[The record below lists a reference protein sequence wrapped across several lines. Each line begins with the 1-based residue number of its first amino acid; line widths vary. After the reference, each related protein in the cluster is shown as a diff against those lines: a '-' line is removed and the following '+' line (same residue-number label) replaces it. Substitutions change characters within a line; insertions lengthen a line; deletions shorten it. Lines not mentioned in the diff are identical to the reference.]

1 MTDITGQNIPVHDH
15 GFVRVIDTMGDDA
28 AIVQAARVSY
38 GDGTK
43 GVSSD
48 QGLLNYLMK
57 HRHTSPFEMCEIK
70 THLKMPIFVARQWIR
85 HRTANVNEIS
95 GRYSVLANEFYM
107 PDTWYS
113 QSADNK
119 QGSGEALE
127 GQVHITDSY
136 NRAVGEALGWYDLAV
151 TSAGNPKNNMAREQA
166 RFVLPLSTYT
176 EMYWKIDLHNLFH
189 FIKLRDHAHAQ
200 KEIRDYAVA
209 LSDFVAAWCPM
220 AYAAWVEYQRDAV
233 TLSKS
238 QMEALKAAVKYL
250 ELLQPAYSLGDNPDS
265 MSSYF
270 KSKAP
275 GLSRRDLQELEEL
288 FV

>member
-119 QGSGEALE
+119 QGSGEAMG
-127 GQVHITDSY
+127 GQENVKNSY
-136 NRAVGEALGWYDLAV
+136 LSCMETAFGWYDLAV
-151 TSAGNPKNNMAREQA
+151 SSAGDPQNNMAREQA

-189 FIKLRDHAHAQ
+189 FIKLRSHPHAQ
-200 KEIRDYAVA
+200 AEIRAYADA
-209 LSDFVAAWCPM
+209 LATLVMQWCPM

-238 QMEALKAAVKYL
+238 QIETLKAAVKYL
-250 ELLQPAYSLGDNPDS
+250 ELLQPAYASGDDLDS
-265 MSSYF
+265 MATYLR
-270 KSKAP
+270 SKAP
-275 GLSRRDLQELEEL
+275 GLPRRDRKELEEL
-288 FV
+288 FA

>member
-70 THLKMPIFVARQWIR
+70 THLKMPVFVARQWIR

-95 GRYSVLANEFYM
+95 GRYSVLPGEFYS
-107 PDTWYS
+107 PAQWCK
-113 QSADNK
+113 QSKDNK
-119 QGSGEALE
+119 QGSGEVLAHQEQLDN
-127 GQVHITDSY
+127 HDDYAASLDAASATY
-136 NRAVGEALGWYDLAV
+136 LGMLDIA
-151 TSAGNPKNNMAREQA
+151 TSREQS
-166 RFVLPLSTYT
+166 RMVLPLSTYT

-189 FIKLRDHAHAQ
+189 FISLRGHPHAQAEIRAYAHALSSL
-200 KEIRDYAVA
+200 VA
-209 LSDFVAAWCPM
+209 TWCPM
-220 AYAAWVEYQRDAV
+220 AYGAWVEYQRDAV

-238 QMEALKAAVKYL
+238 QVETLKAAVKYL
-250 ELLQPAYSLGDNPDS
+250 ELLQPAYAPGDNPDS
-265 MSSYF
+265 MAIYL

-275 GLSRRDLQELEEL
+275 GLPRRDRQELEEL

>member
-1 MTDITGQNIPVHDH
+1 MTDIKGRETKVHEH
-15 GFVRVIDTMGDDA
+15 GFVRVVDTMGDDA

-38 GDGTK
+38 GEGTK
-43 GVSSD
+43 AVSSD
-48 QGLLNYLMK
+48 QGLINYLMK
-57 HRHTSPFEMCEIK
+57 YKHTSPFEMCEIK
-70 THLKMPIFVARQWIR
+70 THVKMPIFVARQWIR

-95 GRYSVLANEFYM
+95 GRYSILKSEFYT
-107 PDTWYS
+107 PLQWHK
-113 QSADNK
+113 QSKDNK
-119 QGSGEALE
+119 QGSGDAL
-127 GQVHITDSY
+127 
-136 NRAVGEALGWYDLAV
+136 ALDDQAAADDVYRGAIEDAYHGYRFLLDAPYEV
-151 TSAGNPKNNMAREQA
+151 SREQA

-189 FIKLRDHAHAQ
+189 FIKLRSHPHAQ
-200 KEIRDYAVA
+200 AEIRAYADA
-209 LSDFVAAWCPM
+209 LATLVMQWCPM

-275 GLSRRDLQELEEL
+275 GLSRRDLQELEKL
-288 FV
+288 FA

>member
-1 MTDITGQNIPVHDH
+1 MTDIKGWETKVHEH
-15 GFVRVIDTMGDDA
+15 GFVRVVDTMGDDA

-38 GDGTK
+38 GEGTK
-43 GVSSD
+43 EVSSD
-48 QGLLNYLMK
+48 QGLINYLMK
-57 HRHTSPFEMCEIK
+57 YKHTSPFEMCAIK
-70 THLKMPIFVARQWIR
+70 THVKMPIFVARQWIR

-95 GRYSVLANEFYM
+95 GRYSVLKNEFYT
-107 PDTWYS
+107 PDTWYG
-113 QSADNK
+113 QSKDNK
-119 QGSGEALE
+119 QGSGEALDAE
-127 GQVHITDSY
+127 LQAQTSRGYDVLTADTF
-136 NRAVGEALGWYDLAV
+136 EWYERSGDRL
-151 TSAGNPKNNMAREQA
+151 AREQA

-275 GLSRRDLQELEEL
+275 GLSRRDLQELEKL
-288 FV
+288 FA